1 MNTRYDFQE
10 PNEAVNHILIN
21 QLQQLLQ
28 SSSLHKKSIRR
39 FVKEYF
45 YDGHAKIKLN
55 PKTSNKKITVLFYTV
70 FLVGKSGINDLDDNK
85 FQSLLR
91 ENFTHLIGGQI
102 VITDELEKQ
111 LKNEMLNVSEYS
123 DILENGAKIIMKWT

>member
-1 MNTRYDFQE
+1 M
-10 PNEAVNHILIN
+10 
-21 QLQQLLQ
+21 
-28 SSSLHKKSIRR
+28 
-39 FVKEYF
+39 
-45 YDGHAKIKLN
+45 
-55 PKTSNKKITVLFYTV
+55 LFYTV

-91 ENFTHLIGGQI
+91 ENFTHLIGDQI

-111 LKNEMLNVSEYS
+111 LKNEMLNVSKYS